1 VSYSIAESAEV
12 AV

>member
-1 VSYSIAESAEV
+1 VSYSIAESAEE